1 MPDGHVSAHRLVG
14 LLADYPL
21 TRPAYRSLGAAI
33 HSLLVDGR
41 LTHRTRLPSERE
53 LSLALG
59 VSRTTVTRAYGEL
72 VESGWAT
79 ARRGSGTTLR
89 LRGREQIGN
98 RHLVVGDEDE
108 DVINLMIAAPPA
120 PAGTMDAIERA
131 TAKLPSRLTGHGYRT
146 SGEPMLR
153 ERIAAYFENRGLPTD
168 PDQILVT
175 PGALAAT
182 AIVVR
187 ALIGSGD
194 RAVMETPTY
203 PNSVET
209 LAAGGA
215 RVVGLPVGADGWD
228 ADGFEAIVRQT
239 APRLALL
246 IPDFHNPTGVLMDE
260 ATRRRFGEILGRTRT
275 IGVADE
281 TMVDLALDA
290 VDMPPP
296 FAASNPGVITIGSA
310 SKAFWGGFRIGWM
323 RVPPNLRE
331 QMLHARTS
339 LDLGCSMVDQLV
351 AYELFTHREA
361 LVGERLRSL
370 RESRDALVTAL
381 REQLPDWEFRTP
393 AGGVT
398 LWVRM
403 PEPVSSAVVLAA
415 ERHGVLLASGGQFGV
430 GQDLRHY
437 LRLPFTAPADV
448 LREGVARLALA
459 YEEAT
464 ADPTR
469 VRERAGAFIA

>member
-1 MPDGHVSAHRLVG
+1 MAHASVSAHRLVA
-14 LLADYPL
+14 LLEGYSL
-21 TRPAYRSLGAAI
+21 TRPAYRSLASAI
-33 HSLLVDGR
+33 QNVLVDGR
-41 LTHRTRLPSERE
+41 LTHQTRLPSERE

-59 VSRTTVTRAYGEL
+59 ISRTTVTRAYGEL

-89 LRGREQIGN
+89 LRGRESVGS
-98 RHLVVGDEDE
+98 RHLMARDEE
-108 DVINLMIAAPPA
+108 DGVINLMIAAPPA
-120 PAGTMDAIERA
+120 PAGTMEAIERA
-131 TAKLPSRLTGHGYRT
+131 TAQLPGRLSGHGYRM

-153 ERIAAYFENRGLPTD
+153 EEIAAYFEHRGLATD
-168 PDQILVT
+168 PDQIIVT

-187 ALIGSGD
+187 ALIGGGD

-215 RVVGLPVGADGWD
+215 RVVGMPVGADGWD
-228 ADGFEAIVRQT
+228 ADAFEAVIRQT
-239 APRLALL
+239 APRFALL
-246 IPDFHNPTGVLMDE
+246 IPDFQNPTGALMDE
-260 ATRRRFGEILGRTRT
+260 TTRHRFGTVLGRTRT

-290 VDMPPP
+290 VDVPAP
-296 FAASNPGVITIGSA
+296 FAAFNADVITVGSA
-310 SKAFWGGFRIGWM
+310 SKAFWGGFRIGWL
-323 RVPPNLRE
+323 RVPTDLRE
-331 QMLHARTS
+331 QMLQARTS

-351 AYELFTHREA
+351 GCELFANRDA
-361 LVGERLRSL
+361 LVGERRRALRA
-370 RESRDALVTAL
+370 SRDALVEAL
-381 REQLPDWEFRTP
+381 RTHLPDWEFRTP
-393 AGGVT
+393 HGGVT

-415 ERHGVLLASGGQFGV
+415 ERHGLMLAPGGQFGV
-430 GQDLRHY
+430 DQDLRNY
-437 LRLPFTAPADV
+437 LRLPYTAPADV

-459 YEEAT
+459 YREAT
-464 ADPTR
+464 ADPDR
-469 VRERAGAFIA
+469 VRERAASFIA